1 MKQDLELKSCIKEIL
16 KIIHQVSPGSSVELR
31 IPPYGA
37 IQCVAGG
44 SHRRG
49 TPPNSVEMSGEVLI
63 KLIKNPS
70 LWGSLCD
77 TGEIRASGIKSDL
90 SEIFNLAAKKYK
102 SI

>member
-1 MKQDLELKSCIKEIL
+1 
-16 KIIHQVSPGSSVELR
+16 
-31 IPPYGA
+31 
-37 IQCVAGG
+37 
-44 SHRRG
+44 
-49 TPPNSVEMSGEVLI
+49 MSGEVLI
-63 KLIKNPS
+63 QLIKDPN